1 METAEKEKKPTPSPS
16 AQSLLKKQNPEE
28 KNEALSNSNSNVNT
42 LGNNNPSNQMNKMSN
57 AIEFNKL
64 QGFDV
69 LEKLPPKAFNDTY
82 NQEFYTT
89 LDNLKFLSLSV
100 PDEDKLFY
108 HFEQNENASIS
119 ATAGQVLKSFMELF
133 MNKMTIRKTLRQCKK
148 EFKNM
153 KVDFD
158 NLEPNLTE
166 EIRAEII
173 KMEKRLQTFLVEQKT
188 ETIRLIKEIANLQKE
203 KEKIKDE
210 ISACYERLNKLEK
223 IIGTNKDYNRTIGD
237 AKLANKNV
245 MEIKKKKSVND
256 TYNQEFYNT
265 LDNLKFLSLSAPDED
280 KLFYHFEQNENDT
293 DKNMNTGMT
302 GKTVTNPGEGLS
314 EHFNVNTFGSNSS

>member
-1 METAEKEKKPTPSPS
+1 MEAKKEEVLSSSKLATNTINNEDKATVIKNDVSSNMNSINANSRNSP
-16 AQSLLKKQNPEE
+16 
-28 KNEALSNSNSNVNT
+28 
-42 LGNNNPSNQMNKMSN
+42 NN
-57 AIEFNKL
+57 IEFNKL

-69 LEKLPPKAFNDTY
+69 LEQLPKKTFNDTY

-100 PDEDKLFY
+100 PDEEKLFY

-119 ATAGQVLKSFMELF
+119 ANAGQVLKSFMELF

-158 NLEPNLTE
+158 NLEPNITE
-166 EIRAEII
+166 EIRAEIV

-203 KEKIKDE
+203 KEKIKGE
-210 ISACYERLNKLEK
+210 IESCYDRLNKLAS
-223 IIGTNKDYNRTIGD
+223 IIGTNKDYYKTIND
-237 AKLANKNV
+237 TKLGNKSGL
-245 MEIKKKKSVND
+245 EIKKKKNIGPGVGL
-256 TYNQEFYNT
+256 EEV
-265 LDNLKFLSLSAPDED
+265 DN
-280 KLFYHFEQNENDT
+280 NENDA
-293 DKNMNTGMT
+293 DKNLNTDMT

-314 EHFNVNTFGSNSS
+314 ENFNVNTFGSNAS

>member
-1 METAEKEKKPTPSPS
+1 MEAKKEEVLSSSKLATNTINNEDKTTVIKNDVSSNMNSINANSRNSP
-16 AQSLLKKQNPEE
+16 
-28 KNEALSNSNSNVNT
+28 
-42 LGNNNPSNQMNKMSN
+42 NN
-57 AIEFNKL
+57 IEFNKL

-69 LEKLPPKAFNDTY
+69 LEQLPKKTFNDTY

-100 PDEDKLFY
+100 PDEEKLFY

-119 ATAGQVLKSFMELF
+119 ANAGQVLKSFMELF

-158 NLEPNLTE
+158 NLEPNITE
-166 EIRAEII
+166 EIRAEIV

-203 KEKIKDE
+203 KEKIKGE
-210 ISACYERLNKLEK
+210 IESCYDRLNKLAS
-223 IIGTNKDYNRTIGD
+223 IIGTNKDYYKTIND
-237 AKLANKNV
+237 TKLGNKSGL
-245 MEIKKKKSVND
+245 EIKKKKNIGPGVGL
-256 TYNQEFYNT
+256 EEV
-265 LDNLKFLSLSAPDED
+265 DN
-280 KLFYHFEQNENDT
+280 NENDA
-293 DKNMNTGMT
+293 DKNLNTDMT

-314 EHFNVNTFGSNSS
+314 ENFNVNTFGSNAS